1 MFLIENEYRKLNSSD
16 SNFDILNC
24 MKSIFMEAR
33 LYLDEALKNEATN
46 FLYKSAI
53 KVFPDRTF
61 FADFIGL
68 ADRDRFWNHKPNYD
82 DALFSTAQAINILIA
97 TWTHQNPDSK
107 QLVWKKHTPVS
118 VKDLVNSSVNWLAD
132 NVLGSKYKP
141 HNAFFS
147 GSDKGHG
154 TLPLSYPTN
163 FMQFLNGT
171 NVTDPGQVK
180 PGEFLHLI
188 NGVRGFIDE
197 KTYQKM
203 LTEPHFGERTPL
215 DFHGYNYI
223 GNFFPFWSSQPYT
236 YAVSLLAL
244 AQFNNLE
251 H

>member
-1 MFLIENEYRKLNSSD
+1 
-16 SNFDILNC
+16 
-24 MKSIFMEAR
+24 MKSVFMEAR
-33 LYLDEALKNEATN
+33 LYLDEALKNEATV
-46 FLYKSAI
+46 FLHKNAI
-53 KVFPDRTF
+53 KVFPDQTF
-61 FADFIGL
+61 FADFLGL
-68 ADRDRFWNHKPNYD
+68 VDRDRLGQTQPSYD
-82 DALFSTAQAINILIA
+82 DALFSTAQAINVLIA
-97 TWTHQNPDSK
+97 TWTSQNPETG
-107 QLVWKKHTPVS
+107 QLTWKKHTPLVA
-118 VKDLVNSSVNWLAD
+118 KDLINTSVNWLAD
-132 NVLGSKYKP
+132 NVLSSKYKP

-154 TLPLSYPTN
+154 TLPLSYPSN

-171 NVTDPGQVK
+171 NVTSPNQVR

-197 KTYQKM
+197 NTYQKM
-203 LTEPHFGERTPL
+203 LKESHFGERTPL
-215 DFHGYNYI
+215 DFQGYN